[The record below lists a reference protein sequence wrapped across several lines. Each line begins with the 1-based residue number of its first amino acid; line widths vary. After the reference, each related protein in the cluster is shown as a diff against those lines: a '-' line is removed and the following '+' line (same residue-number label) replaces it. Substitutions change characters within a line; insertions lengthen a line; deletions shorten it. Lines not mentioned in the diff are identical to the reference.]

1 VADGGVA
8 LRSARTRADNTQVA
22 AVLRSIRRI
31 KENIG
36 ASHSLR
42 DLAHVALFSPYHF
55 HRVFRQH
62 TASTPAQFLAAV
74 RMAEAK
80 RLLAFTPLSVTD
92 VCARVGYA
100 SLGTFTTQFT
110 RLVGAPPRRFRR
122 LFEAYRSHSFASVL
136 SSIQLD
142 AVGEGTAAGSGG
154 QVTGLISGGL
164 PGTVAVAGLFHSGI
178 PQERPVAC
186 AIASVPGAVSF
197 NGLADGDHYPL
208 AMAFHPCMTVAEV
221 LFDQRPDL
229 CFVAA
234 SPKPVSVRGG
244 VAREPFGLQM
254 RTRRATD
261 PPLVLAL
268 PLLIMADHQQ
278 V

>member
-1 VADGGVA
+1 MADVGVA
-8 LRSARTRADNTQVA
+8 LRADDTRANNTQVA
-22 AVLRSIRRI
+22 AVLRSIRCI

-42 DLAHVALFSPYHF
+42 GLAQVALFSPYHF

-80 RLLAFTPLSVTD
+80 RLLASTPLSVAD

-122 LFEAYRSHSFASVL
+122 LFEAYQSHSFASVL
-136 SSIQLD
+136 SSIRPD
-142 AVGEGTAAGSGG
+142 AGDEAGD
-154 QVTGLISGGL
+154 QVTGVVTGAL
-164 PGTVAVAGLFHSGI
+164 PGAVAVAGLFHSGI

-186 AIASVPGAVSF
+186 AITSLPGGVSF
-197 NGLADGDHYPL
+197 GGLADGDYYPL
-208 AMAFHPCMTVAEV
+208 AMAFHQCVTVAEV
-221 LFDQRPDL
+221 LFDQRPEL

-234 SPKPVSVRGG
+234 SPKPLSVRGG
-244 VAREPFGLQM
+244 MARESFQLQM

-268 PLLIMADHQQ
+268 PLLIAADHQQ
-278 V
+278 A